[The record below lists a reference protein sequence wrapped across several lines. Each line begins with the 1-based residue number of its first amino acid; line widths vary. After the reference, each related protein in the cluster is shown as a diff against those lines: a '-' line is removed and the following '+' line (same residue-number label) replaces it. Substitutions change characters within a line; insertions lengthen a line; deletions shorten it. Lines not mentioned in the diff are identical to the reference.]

1 MVSYDLQVRVWHT
14 VHALN
19 FKNLKVFRGLWRQ
32 EEYDMSKTAKII
44 VTIIVV
50 FAFFMLFAL
59 VNAGRE
65 ASGHST
71 PGILGLILLAAAYG
85 AIRAIWKSGK
95 DKSKDSN
102 NNYPDSML
110 QK

>member
-1 MVSYDLQVRVWHT
+1 M
-14 VHALN
+14 
-19 FKNLKVFRGLWRQ
+19 GLGRQ
-32 EEYDMSKTAKII
+32 EKYSMNKTAKII
-44 VTIIVV
+44 VTVIVV

-95 DKSKDSN
+95 DKSKDKN
-102 NNYPDSML
+102 DYPDSML

>member
-1 MVSYDLQVRVWHT
+1 MALQF
-14 VHALN
+14 HASPFN
-19 FKNLKVFRGLWRQ
+19 NLKVFRGLWRQ
-32 EEYDMSKTAKII
+32 EEYNMSKTAKIV

-102 NNYPDSML
+102 NDYPDSML

>member
-1 MVSYDLQVRVWHT
+1 M
-14 VHALN
+14 N
-19 FKNLKVFRGLWRQ
+19 
-32 EEYDMSKTAKII
+32 KTAKVV

-50 FAFFMLFAL
+50 FAFFLLFAL

-71 PGILGLILLAAAYG
+71 PGILGLILLAGAYG
-85 AIRAIWKSGK
+85 AIKAIWKSGK
-95 DKSKDSN
+95 GKSKDNSN
-102 NNYPDSML
+102 DYPDSML

>member
-1 MVSYDLQVRVWHT
+1 MALQF
-14 VHALN
+14 HASPFN
-19 FKNLKVFRGLWRQ
+19 NLKVFRGLWRQ
-32 EEYDMSKTAKII
+32 EEYNMSKTSKIV

-95 DKSKDSN
+95 DKSKDN
-102 NNYPDSML
+102 NHDYPDSML

>member
-1 MVSYDLQVRVWHT
+1 M
-14 VHALN
+14 N
-19 FKNLKVFRGLWRQ
+19 
-32 EEYDMSKTAKII
+32 KTAKIV

-50 FAFFMLFAL
+50 FAFFLLFAL

-95 DKSKDSN
+95 DNN

>member
-1 MVSYDLQVRVWHT
+1 M
-14 VHALN
+14 N
-19 FKNLKVFRGLWRQ
+19 
-32 EEYDMSKTAKII
+32 KTAKII

-50 FAFFMLFAL
+50 FTFFMLFAL

-71 PGILGLILLAAAYG
+71 PGFLGVILLAAAYG
-85 AIRAIWKSGK
+85 AIRAVWKSGK
-95 DKSKDSN
+95 DKSEDN
-102 NNYPDSML
+102 NNDYPDSML

>member
-1 MVSYDLQVRVWHT
+1 M
-14 VHALN
+14 N
-19 FKNLKVFRGLWRQ
+19 
-32 EEYDMSKTAKII
+32 KTAKII

-65 ASGHST
+65 ATGHST
-71 PGILGLILLAAAYG
+71 PGILGLILFAAVYG

-95 DKSKDSN
+95 DKSKGRNDNSDST
-102 NNYPDSML
+102 L